1 MKNNGYIRLDRCIAE
16 SRWFK
21 NVSTSHLFIYLLL
34 KANFEKGVFEKNTI
48 KRGQLVTSLKHLSED
63 TGLSLQQVRTAL
75 KHLKSTH
82 DVTIKTTT
90 KYTII
95 TIKDY
100 EMYAASTHT
109 PTNKQQTNNTQ
120 STNGQHSNNKR
131 LTNKQQQYNKNKKN
145 NKNNID
151 NKDNKERND
160 DNKKNELS
168 HVDIFNSKSKFND

>member
-34 KANFEKGVFEKNTI
+34 KANFEKGVFEENTI

-63 TGLSLQQVRTAL
+63 TDLSLQQVRTAL

-82 DVTIKTTT
+82 T
-90 KYTII
+90 
-95 TIKDY
+95 
-100 EMYAASTHT
+100 
-109 PTNKQQTNNTQ
+109 
-120 STNGQHSNNKR
+120 
-131 LTNKQQQYNKNKKN
+131 LTNKQQQYNKDKKN
-145 NKNNID
+145 NKN

-160 DNKKNELS
+160 DNENNEVS
-168 HVDIFNSKSKFND
+168 HVDLFNGKSKFND